1 LSKNFCIKPAGD
13 SALLVQ
19 LGNEISPELNAKVRA
34 LNLALQHSHFI
45 EGIIE
50 TVPAYC
56 SLLVCFD
63 PLKVDPLQ
71 LEAELEKAIQ
81 SATEHIFSQPT
92 VTVIPVCYGGDLGP
106 DLEFV
111 SDYCKLAPEEVIA
124 FHSAPNYLIYMLGFT
139 PGFPYL
145 GGMDPRIATPRLEN
159 PRTKIPAGSVGI
171 AGEQT
176 GIYPIESPGGWRII
190 GRTPVN
196 IYDPFRTPP
205 VLFSAGNYIRFQ
217 PITAEQYKT
226 IKEQAKIGAY
236 KVRTYNLEE
245 EKGTL

>member
-1 LSKNFCIKPAGD
+1 LSKQFCIKPAGD

-19 LGNEISPELNAKVRA
+19 LGNEISPVLNAKVRA
-34 LNLALQHSHFI
+34 LDLALQHSPI

-71 LEAELEKAIQ
+71 LEEEIKRAIQ
-81 SATEHIFSQPT
+81 STTQHIFSKPT

-111 SDYCKLAPEEVIA
+111 SDYCKLPPEEVIA
-124 FHSAPNYLIYMLGFT
+124 LHSAPNYLIYMLGFT

-176 GIYPIESPGGWRII
+176 GIYPVDSPGGWRII

-217 PITAEQYKT
+217 PITAEQYQT

-245 EKGTL
+245 EKGML

>member
-1 LSKNFCIKPAGD
+1 MDMGFCIKPAGD

-19 LGNEISPELNAKVRA
+19 LGNKISPELNAKVRA
-34 LNLALQHSHFI
+34 LNVALQHNPI
-45 EGIIE
+45 EGVIE

-63 PLKVDPLQ
+63 PLK
-71 LEAELEKAIQ
+71 LEPATLEKHLERAMETTCEGNI
-81 SATEHIFSQPT
+81 SQPS

-111 SDYCKLAPEEVIA
+111 SAYCKLDPEEVIA
-124 FHSAPNYLIYMLGFT
+124 LHSAPNYLIYMLGFT

-159 PRTKIPAGSVGI
+159 PRIKIPAGSVGI

-176 GIYPIESPGGWRII
+176 GIYPVDSPGGWCII

-217 PITAEQYKT
+217 PITAEQYQT

-245 EKGTL
+245 EEGTL

>member
-1 LSKNFCIKPAGD
+1 MSIGFCIKPAGD

-19 LGNEISPELNAKVRA
+19 LGNKISPELNAKVRA
-34 LNLALQHSHFI
+34 LNVALQHNPI
-45 EGIIE
+45 EGVIE

-63 PLKVDPLQ
+63 PLK
-71 LEAELEKAIQ
+71 LEPATLEKYLERAMESTCEGNI
-81 SATEHIFSQPT
+81 SQAT

-111 SDYCKLAPEEVIA
+111 SAYCKLAPEEVIA
-124 FHSAPNYLIYMLGFT
+124 LHSAPNYLIYMLGFT

-159 PRTKIPAGSVGI
+159 PRIKIPAGSVGI

-176 GIYPIESPGGWRII
+176 GIYPVDSPGGWRII